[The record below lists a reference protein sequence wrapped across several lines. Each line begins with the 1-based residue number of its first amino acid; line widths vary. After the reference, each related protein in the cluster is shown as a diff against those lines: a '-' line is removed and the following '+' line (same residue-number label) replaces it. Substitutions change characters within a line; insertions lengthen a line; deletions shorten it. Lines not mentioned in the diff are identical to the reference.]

1 MSWLLWPM
9 LLFPAELLS
18 LLLLLVVANCSPL
31 LLPWLLL
38 SLMLKDDPIFCMM
51 LAMLTFLRLRL
62 ILGRWRVLELK
73 GSPPPPLSVEDDLIH
88 GGKI

>member
-1 MSWLLWPM
+1 M

-18 LLLLLVVANCSPL
+18 LLLLLVAANCSPL

-51 LAMLTFLRLRL
+51 LAMLTFLILS

-73 GSPPPPLSVEDDLIH
+73 GSPPPPLSVDDDLIH
-88 GGKI
+88 GG